1 MRSGRG
7 SLTGTVASAVTKLDT
22 LDAPAIRADSKD
34 RTGIARDQRSRWT
47 GRYEP
52 ARPSISASSAGA
64 PSRACQS
71 NINSDQDGL
80 LERRS
85 AQLYRSRS
93 DLAFGRFG
101 RPGGD
106 QYRFELRQLYVA
118 RPKHAGSSAAM
129 LERSKQCPSCHSA
142 CWSFFFSTRNWNV
155 YGVTCRPSLGSLPVN
170 SRSAYRGCDRMG
182 HGGCLPS
189 PL

>member
-71 NINSDQDGL
+71 NINLIPIKTDCWDIGPPNFTEADLISHLVD
-80 LERRS
+80 S
-85 AQLYRSRS
+85 A
-93 DLAFGRFG
+93 D
-101 RPGGD
+101 
-106 QYRFELRQLYVA
+106 
-118 RPKHAGSSAAM
+118 
-129 LERSKQCPSCHSA
+129 
-142 CWSFFFSTRNWNV
+142 
-155 YGVTCRPSLGSLPVN
+155 
-170 SRSAYRGCDRMG
+170 RGATNTDSNCV
-182 HGGCLPS
+182 S
-189 PL
+189 YT